1 MILSTKTACP
11 DLYRKIPYGPSI
23 QQEKN
28 KSDLVT
34 VFLDEWMFSTVFII
48 GLKHPYHIVRFLR
61 QEPLRITLGVISASL
76 INRRYFLYFE
86 LYSTKPC
93 KYIMTTNYM
102 PNTQPFLITN
112 VLNAIIR
119 SKKITKLLKR
129 KKNVDYSPWVHKSR
143 KQF

>member
-1 MILSTKTACP
+1 
-11 DLYRKIPYGPSI
+11 
-23 QQEKN
+23 
-28 KSDLVT
+28 
-34 VFLDEWMFSTVFII
+34 
-48 GLKHPYHIVRFLR
+48 
-61 QEPLRITLGVISASL
+61 
-76 INRRYFLYFE
+76 
-86 LYSTKPC
+86 
-93 KYIMTTNYM
+93 MTTNYM